1 MSDFQRVCSL
11 SELPAEGVIGVE
23 VVKSVDDVTQLRV
36 SAPAELRP
44 QVVRALVNGNVDVLR
59 IDKAAS
65 QLESI
70 FMQLTKTR
78 NA

>member
-1 MSDFQRVCSL
+1 MPSVKVAAIQVAPVYLDL
-11 SELPAEGVIGVE
+11 EG
-23 VVKSVDDVTQLRV
+23 SV
-36 SAPAELRP
+36 
-44 QVVRALVNGNVDVLR
+44 
-59 IDKAAS
+59 DKAAS